1 MPNVYESL
9 AIESDNQVLFS
20 SDPGDPTA
28 AKDLGIARVAAG
40 VAKVSNGSSGYG
52 FLQDAGQQYLT
63 VAVTN
68 DTVTMASTTLS
79 ATLAAGRKYAF
90 RLVALLSNSTAADG
104 VTIDF
109 GGGTA
114 TATAFVAHAVTID
127 ADTPPVVSVA
137 RSTALGTDVV
147 DVATITGNTISVV
160 EGGIA
165 VNAAGTFIPRIAMK
179 ADTGGTVTLAAG
191 SSLVVWDAV

>member
-9 AIESDNQVLFS
+9 AIESDNQVIFS

-28 AKDLGIARVAAG
+28 AKDTGLARVAAG
-40 VAKVSNGSSGYG
+40 VARVSNGSSGYG

-68 DTVTMASTTLS
+68 DTVMMASTTLS

-109 GGGTA
+109 GGTA

-160 EGGIA
+160 EGGIT
-165 VNAAGTFIPRIAMK
+165 VNAAGSFSPRIAMK